1 MLLVVKEVLFLLLKV
16 LVVILFH
23 FWLVEKNLKLILV
36 VKSKKLF
43 KCILLMISTVLK
55 LLLLFNLN
63 YLVMKFFFEM
73 LNFGLLFCMKEK
85 KLVLLLLVF
94 LVILILPVG
103 TNSILKLSLEL
114 MLFNFTEKLI
124 NKELLITKN
133 GDKNNFVISK
143 EKLNLLEKLLMKL
156 NSLPLWN

>member
-1 MLLVVKEVLFLLLKV
+1 MGLNKMVMISLSTGKSTQMLLVVKEVLFLLLKV

-23 FWLVEKNLKLILV
+23 FWLVEKNLKLILILV

-55 LLLLFNLN
+55 LPLLFNLN

-85 KLVLLLLVF
+85 KLVLILLVF

-133 GDKNNFVISK
+133 G
-143 EKLNLLEKLLMKL
+143 
-156 NSLPLWN
+156 